1 MITGIDTAAR
11 ITAAQAGKIKAA
23 GRRIGDLER
32 KEN

>member
-1 MITGIDTAAR
+1 MMTGIDTAAR
-11 ITAAQAGKIKAA
+11 LTAEHAAKIKAE